1 MAKIDNELIDLKL
14 KISKMAK
21 KAVEMVENAAAG
33 LFERDDE
40 KLKGVIQRDNEVDLI
55 DNEIDEMA
63 VRICAIRQPE
73 AGDLRFILSSMKI
86 NVAIERVADNAVNI
100 AQWAQKINE
109 YPQLKPYMDLPKM
122 EDIALNMVKDS
133 INAFFLRDVEKS
145 KEIIEKDDIVDNYE
159 IQIMRELLTFI
170 MEEPKSIKT
179 VMRLIFVARALER
192 IADQA
197 TNIAEQAIF
206 VSSGE
211 IYKHRRKK
219 E

>member
-1 MAKIDNELIDLKL
+1 MAKIDKELLNLKL
-14 KISKMAK
+14 KISEMAE
-21 KAVEMVENAAAG
+21 KAIEMVKNAAMG

-40 KLKGVIQRDNEVDLI
+40 KLKWVVKKDNEVDLI
-55 DNEIDEMA
+55 DNEIDGMA
-63 VRICAIRQPE
+63 VKICAIRQPE

-109 YPQLKPYMDLPKM
+109 HPQLKPYMDLPKM
-122 EDIALNMVKDS
+122 EDIAINMVKDS
-133 INAFFLRDVEKS
+133 INAFFLRDVKKS
-145 KEIIEKDDIVDNYE
+145 KEVIERDDIVDNYE
-159 IQIMRELLTFI
+159 IQIMRELLTFV
-170 MEEPKSIKT
+170 MEEPKNIRT
-179 VMRLIFVARALER
+179 VIRLIFVARALER

-206 VSSGE
+206 VTTGE